1 MVEEA
6 EGAIVPAPGTSGLPA
21 NPFAAAAVAAPR
33 AYAAD
38 ALAPATLRA
47 YAADWRHFCAWCAEA
62 GCAPLPAPPTA
73 VAASLASLAG
83 LYSRA
88 ALDRRLA
95 AIGQQH
101 RLRGLA
107 WSAGDPAIRTTLQ
120 GIARQHGSRRRQA
133 AALTSTELRKAVAAR
148 GGGPAPAPSRGADL
162 DRAEEAGR
170 GLRRRHRRAARP
182 RPAAGGLRRGAA
194 PLRAGRH

>member
-1 MVEEA
+1 MVEDM
-6 EGAIVPAPGTSGLPA
+6 EGAIVPAAGTAGAPPNA
-21 NPFAAAAVAAPR
+21 FAAGAVAAAR
-33 AYAAD
+33 AYAAE

-47 YAADWRHFCAWCAEA
+47 YAADWRHFCGWCAEA

-73 VAASLASLAG
+73 VAAYLASLAG

-107 WSAGDPAIRTTLQ
+107 WAVGDPAIRTTLQ
-120 GIARQHGSRRRQA
+120 GIAMILGRYAIIVPMLTVAGSLALKSPVPATAGTFPTHGPLFVLLLVITVLILG
-133 AALTSTELRKAVAAR
+133 ALTFFPALVLGPIAEHVSML
-148 GGGPAPAPSRGADL
+148 GGQTF
-162 DRAEEAGR
+162 
-170 GLRRRHRRAARP
+170 
-182 RPAAGGLRRGAA
+182 
-194 PLRAGRH
+194 

>member
-1 MVEEA
+1 MTEA
-6 EGAIVPAPGTSGLPA
+6 VKGTIVPAPGAAGVPA
-21 NPFAAAAVAAPR
+21 NAFATAAVAAAR

-47 YAADWRHFCAWCAEA
+47 YAADWRHFCAWCAAA

-73 VAASLASLAG
+73 VAAYLAALAG

-101 RLRGLA
+101 RLHGLA
-107 WSAGDPAIRTTLQ
+107 WAAGDPAIRTTLQ
-120 GIARQHGSRRRQA
+120 GIARQHGSR
-133 AALTSTELRKAVAAR
+133 
-148 GGGPAPAPSRGADL
+148 
-162 DRAEEAGR
+162 
-170 GLRRRHRRAARP
+170 
-182 RPAAGGLRRGAA
+182 
-194 PLRAGRH
+194 

>member
-1 MVEEA
+1 MSDTDR
-6 EGAIVPAPGTSGLPA
+6 PAGDNPASVASAPPA
-21 NPFAAAAVAAPR
+21 NPFAAAAVAAAR

-47 YAADWRHFCAWCAEA
+47 YAADWRHFCGWCAAA

-73 VAASLASLAG
+73 VAAYLASLAG

-101 RLRGLA
+101 RLRSG
-107 WSAGDPAIRTTLQ
+107 SSLQ
-120 GIARQHGSRRRQA
+120 SFSSR
-133 AALTSTELRKAVAAR
+133 
-148 GGGPAPAPSRGADL
+148 
-162 DRAEEAGR
+162 
-170 GLRRRHRRAARP
+170 
-182 RPAAGGLRRGAA
+182 
-194 PLRAGRH
+194 